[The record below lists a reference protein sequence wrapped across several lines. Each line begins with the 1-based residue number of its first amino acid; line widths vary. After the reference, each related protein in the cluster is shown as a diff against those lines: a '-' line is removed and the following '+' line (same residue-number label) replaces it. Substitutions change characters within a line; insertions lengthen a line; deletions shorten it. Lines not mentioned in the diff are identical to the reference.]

1 MPDLQLSSRFIHNR
15 GAGVPTV
22 LLLGASCVT
31 EHGEAVTAIGS
42 YTAAL
47 VARYNGI
54 PVLIMCRLDSL
65 GAPVDSNLLLRQSD
79 AREVAEGWTE
89 RRANNAEAG
98 QNVQFLAQATSQ
110 ANPVLQISN
119 FSFDSVSPDL
129 VSEYLTEVRVS
140 VPILSV
146 EAHGGGMTAR
156 TDDA

>member
-15 GAGVPTV
+15 GSGVPTV

-47 VARYNGI
+47 VARFNGFQ
-54 PVLIMCRLDSL
+54 VLVMCRLDSL

-89 RRANNAEAG
+89 RRANNAEAA

-110 ANPVLQISN
+110 ANPVLQVCN

-129 VSEYLTEVRVS
+129 ISEYLTEVKFL
-140 VPILSV
+140 LSV
-146 EAHGGGMTAR
+146 VSR
-156 TDDA
+156 RSSRC